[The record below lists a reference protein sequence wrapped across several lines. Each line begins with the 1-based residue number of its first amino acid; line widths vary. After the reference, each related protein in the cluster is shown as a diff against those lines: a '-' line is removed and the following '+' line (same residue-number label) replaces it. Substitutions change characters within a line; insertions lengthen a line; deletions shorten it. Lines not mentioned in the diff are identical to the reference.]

1 MKIHL
6 SLMNK
11 QGYKPK
17 MLMLQDLLPK
27 WLTRETHHYFKHTHK
42 TKSLG
47 VLHKG
52 LLLDH
57 INMLL
62 LLNITLFFLVLS
74 LHVQMR
80 HVGTLK
86 QGYPLLQYEDAVPAR
101 LSLVAW

>member
-17 MLMLQDLLPK
+17 MLMLQDFLPK
-27 WLTRETHHYFKHTHK
+27 WLTGETHHYFKHTQQ
-42 TKSLG
+42 TKSLE

-62 LLNITLFFLVLS
+62 LLNITLLFLVLS
-74 LHVQMR
+74 LHV
-80 HVGTLK
+80 
-86 QGYPLLQYEDAVPAR
+86 
-101 LSLVAW
+101 

>member
-1 MKIHL
+1 MMKKMRGMQMKIHL

-27 WLTRETHHYFKHTHK
+27 WLTGETHHYFKLILK
-42 TKSLG
+42 TKSSG

-57 INMLL
+57 IDMLL
-62 LLNITLFFLVLS
+62 LLNITPLFLVLS
-74 LHVQMR
+74 L
-80 HVGTLK
+80 
-86 QGYPLLQYEDAVPAR
+86 
-101 LSLVAW
+101 LV

>member
-1 MKIHL
+1 MRKMREMQMQIHL

-27 WLTRETHHYFKHTHK
+27 WLTGEIHHYFRLTLK

-57 INMLL
+57 IDMLL
-62 LLNITLFFLVLS
+62 LLNITPLFLVLS
-74 LHVQMR
+74 LHV
-80 HVGTLK
+80 
-86 QGYPLLQYEDAVPAR
+86 
-101 LSLVAW
+101 

>member
-1 MKIHL
+1 
-6 SLMNK
+6 
-11 QGYKPK
+11 

-27 WLTRETHHYFKHTHK
+27 WLTGEIHHYFKLTLK

-62 LLNITLFFLVLS
+62 LLNITPLFLVWS
-74 LHVQMR
+74 LDLESKEILQLPH
-80 HVGTLK
+80 HGHLK
-86 QGYPLLQYEDAVPAR
+86 FLYHDSTKLFTR
-101 LSLVAW
+101 

>member
-11 QGYKPK
+11 QGYKSK

-27 WLTRETHHYFKHTHK
+27 WLTGEIHHYFKPILK

-47 VLHKG
+47 VLHEV

-57 INMLL
+57 IDMLL
-62 LLNITLFFLVLS
+62 LLNITPLFLVLS
-74 LHVQMR
+74 LHV
-80 HVGTLK
+80 
-86 QGYPLLQYEDAVPAR
+86 
-101 LSLVAW
+101 

>member
-1 MKIHL
+1 MRGMQMKIHL

-27 WLTRETHHYFKHTHK
+27 WLTGETHHYFKHTHK
-42 TKSLG
+42 IKSLG

-57 INMLL
+57 INMLHL
-62 LLNITLFFLVLS
+62 FNITLLFLVLS
-74 LHVQMR
+74 LHV
-80 HVGTLK
+80 
-86 QGYPLLQYEDAVPAR
+86 
-101 LSLVAW
+101 